1 MEVTRCWGA
10 SRGPP
15 PLRERLLGAY
25 WARPALGLRPLSSK
39 PLPTV
44 GTLPISPHPPPPAT
58 PAVTLPVAPSPEHLC
73 HPPNPLHPGNTTF
86 FTKSSSPY
94 PHLSTGSFR
103 GGGGGTLIQPCSLSH
118 KCCGGSRPPRNDA
131 WVLKILPSVGQTQSG
146 SEDHICALAWDGTWD
161 LGVTSCGQVRWR
173 RQPLNGSPASST
185 SEVLPG
191 LEGPSRN
198 CLKILFLIYFTT
210 PDVRTLGG
218 HQTP

>member
-1 MEVTRCWGA
+1 MRAQHWGCGLCPQSLFLLSA
-10 SRGPP
+10 PCP
-15 PLRERLLGAY
+15 PL
-25 WARPALGLRPLSSK
+25 
-39 PLPTV
+39 
-44 GTLPISPHPPPPAT
+44 PPPPAT
-58 PAVTLPVAPSPEHLC
+58 PAVTLPLAQNTCATHPTPCIQETPHFSQNPRHHTHTSP
-73 HPPNPLHPGNTTF
+73 PARSGVVV
-86 FTKSSSPY
+86 
-94 PHLSTGSFR
+94 
-103 GGGGGTLIQPCSLSH
+103 GGTLIQPCSLSH

-191 LEGPSRN
+191 LEAPSRN
-198 CLKILFLIYFTT
+198 CLKNLFLIYFTT